1 MDWSSPECS
10 TAPTSAAPPSSS
22 PPGFNCV
29 KEMFVGEVAEQFQ
42 SRGITALTY
51 DPRTL
56 GESEG
61 APRNDIDPIKQAS
74 DYSDALSYL
83 RTLDVVDPDRI
94 AFWGQSFAA
103 TVALC
108 AAALDRRAKCCIAV
122 CPLLNFE
129 LAATRARVLATA
141 MRDRA
146 SQLAGNPPIF
156 LPVLTAQGRNP
167 AGLGLGAS
175 TDELDYM
182 LNAQSRGAPNYQN
195 QTTVQTYYKLLMWQ
209 PHGIMRYLEST
220 PVLMVIPELD
230 QMSPPEEQRALFD
243 SFPEPKQVH
252 VALGKGHLNVLSGDD
267 FADLSAL
274 QAEVLLRHV

>member
-1 MDWSSPECS
+1 MSGKKVTFKTLDGLVL
-10 TAPTSAAPPSSS
+10 AGVLYSADQRGPAVVIT
-22 PPGFNCV
+22 PGFNCV

-83 RTLDVVDPDRI
+83 RTLGVVDPDRI

-108 AAALDRRAKCCIAV
+108 AAALDRRA
-122 CPLLNFE
+122 NWRR
-129 LAATRARVLATA
+129 RARVLATA

-146 SQLAGNPPIF
+146 SQLAGNPPMF

-195 QTTVQTYYKLLMWQ
+195 QTTVQTYYKLLTWQ

-274 QAEVLLRHV
+274 QAEFLLRHV